1 MKNTFGDNLTVTL
14 FGESHGSAI
23 GVVIDGI
30 SPGVTVDM
38 EKIAYKL
45 FLRRPFGL
53 ISTQRVE
60 EDKFRIESGVF
71 DGKTTGTPISIIIP
85 NENTKSEDYKKTENL
100 ARPSHADYAAYMKYH
115 GFEDKRG
122 GGHFSGRIT
131 AALVAAGGII
141 IPALE
146 NKGIFIG
153 THLKK
158 CAGINDRAFENL
170 EEDVKKLKDM
180 RFPVLS
186 DEAADLMRE
195 RIEKAREDKDS
206 VGGILE
212 TAVIGVPAGLGE
224 PFFDSLESKISHAM
238 FSIGGVK
245 GISFGSGFDM
255 ADMKGSEANDPFF
268 MKDGKVMCKTN
279 NNGGIN
285 GGISNGMPIL
295 FNLAIK
301 PTPSIFQKQET
312 VDFVKGEDGVI
323 ELKGRHDPCIAHRI
337 KSVADS
343 LLAITLADALIGR
356 YGTDYLKD

>member
-1 MKNTFGDNLTVTL
+1 MKNTFGDNLSVTL
-14 FGESHGSAI
+14 FGESHGSSI

-30 SPGVTVDM
+30 APGVSVDE
-38 EKIAYKL
+38 EKIAQKL
-45 FLRRPFGL
+45 FLRRPAGS

-60 EDKFRIESGVF
+60 ADKFKIESGVYQ
-71 DGKTTGTPISIIIP
+71 GRTTGTPIAIIIP
-85 NENTKSEDYKKTENL
+85 NENTKSGDYESIKNL
-100 ARPSHADYAAYMKYH
+100 ARPSHADYSAYMKYH
-115 GFEDKRG
+115 GYEDRRG

-146 NKGIFIG
+146 RKGIFIG

-158 CAGINDRAFENL
+158 CAGVYDREFINL

-186 DEAADLMRE
+186 EEAAEEMRLN
-195 RIEKAREDKDS
+195 IEKAKEEKDS

-212 TAVIGVPAGLGE
+212 TAVLGLPRGLGE
-224 PFFDSLESKISHAM
+224 PYFDSLESKISHAM

-245 GISFGSGFDM
+245 GIAFGAGFSLS
-255 ADMKGSEANDPFF
+255 DMKGSCANDPFF
-268 MKDGKVMCKTN
+268 IDKGEIKTKTN

-285 GGISNGMPIL
+285 GGISNGMPII
-295 FNLAIK
+295 FTLAIK
-301 PTPSIFQKQET
+301 PTPSIFREQET
-312 VDFVKGEDGVI
+312 VDFIKGENAKI
-323 ELKGRHDPCIAHRI
+323 ELKGRHDPCIAHRV
-337 KSVADS
+337 KVVADS
-343 LLAITLADALIGR
+343 LLAITLADVLQGR